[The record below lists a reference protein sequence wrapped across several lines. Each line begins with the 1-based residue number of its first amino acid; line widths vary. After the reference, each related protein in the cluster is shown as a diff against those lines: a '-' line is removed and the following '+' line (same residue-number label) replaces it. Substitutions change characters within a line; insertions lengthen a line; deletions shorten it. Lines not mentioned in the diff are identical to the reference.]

1 MQRIFFLVFGSQI
14 KLSTVEILFA
24 SYVLRREDMTR
35 LAADVFI
42 ATGQAGY
49 AWELGTRWLREAEV
63 GGFHAPNAIPLRSS
77 ALFIPGAV
85 N

>member
-49 AWELGTRWLREAEV
+49 A
-63 GGFHAPNAIPLRSS
+63 
-77 ALFIPGAV
+77 
-85 N
+85 